1 MLCDT
6 SCGKEIYRHRN
17 NKQYDFLS
25 KKTYVDEIE
34 IVFCNILFCFKHKTQ
49 FPCLSLSSIQSN

>member
-1 MLCDT
+1 MLILCVT

-17 NKQYDFLS
+17 NKQYDFLP

-34 IVFCNILFCFKHKTQ
+34 KVFHNVNGMFLFC
-49 FPCLSLSSIQSN
+49 

>member
-6 SCGKEIYRHRN
+6 SCGKEIYCHRN

-34 IVFCNILFCFKHKTQ
+34 IVFCNIFDSFKNTNVMSPFIVYPK
-49 FPCLSLSSIQSN
+49 

>member
-6 SCGKEIYRHRN
+6 SCGKEIYCHRN

-34 IVFCNILFCFKHKTQ
+34 IVFRNIFDFFKNTNDV
-49 FPCLSLSSIQSN
+49 SSIIYP